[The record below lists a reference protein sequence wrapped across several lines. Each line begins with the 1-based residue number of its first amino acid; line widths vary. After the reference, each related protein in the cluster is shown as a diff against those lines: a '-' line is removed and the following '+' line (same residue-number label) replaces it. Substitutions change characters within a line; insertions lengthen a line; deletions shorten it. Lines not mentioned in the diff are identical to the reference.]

1 MVALRWKRPVSS
13 PRSVRQPD
21 GIVLVS
27 DRDRLKN
34 ALSKLANEPSLAGQ
48 ARRLTGETTE
58 ALVLAM
64 LTEVDETVIGR
75 RLSFSAGNRRFVLD
89 AANRRVLYAV
99 SPVDIDLSDKEDP
112 AQAEALR
119 AGLLSFVE
127 GQTEVSVITSPSAA
141 ARETG
146 TLGIAATVLAEAWG
160 LETELS
166 LSDPLSPVLARLLGE
181 VSKEVTAWM
190 RLLDTE
196 EIASDGPKTSVDALR
211 RFVARQAP
219 IGMQQ
224 GDLGLAPLEGPE
236 CVFLPPAPRRDFPV
250 LMAADGQE
258 RLLLCLED
266 GAEVAAIR
274 AFKTA
279 VNAQDT

>member
-13 PRSVRQPD
+13 PRSESRPD
-21 GIVLVS
+21 GTVLVS
-27 DRDRLKN
+27 DRERLKN
-34 ALSKLANEPSLAGQ
+34 ALSKLANESSLDGK

-64 LTEVDETVIGR
+64 LTEVDETVLGR
-75 RLSFSAGNRRFVLD
+75 RLSFSAGSRRFVLD

-99 SPVDIDLSDKEDP
+99 APVDIDLSDKEDP

-119 AGLLSFVE
+119 AGLVSFAE
-127 GQTEVSVITSPSAA
+127 GQTELTVTTSPSAA

-146 TLGIAATVLAEAWG
+146 ILGIAATALAEAWG

-166 LSDPLSPVLARLLGE
+166 MSEPLSPVLARLLGE
-181 VSKEVTAWM
+181 VSKDVIAWM
-190 RLLDTE
+190 RVQDTE
-196 EIASDGPKTSVDALR
+196 EIASDGPKANVDALR
-211 RFVARQAP
+211 RFVSRQAP

-266 GAEVAAIR
+266 GAEITAIR
-274 AFKTA
+274 AFRTA
-279 VNAQDT
+279 LKAREE